1 MPSFIFANLDY
12 NIKYMGAEKNSGGMR
27 QAMQDMEKYQTS
39 ADTIAAIST
48 PFGTGGIGIVR
59 ISGPEA
65 FEIAARVFLSK
76 KPFDQLCSHTVTHG
90 RIVDPADG
98 RMLDEVL
105 LVKMEGPKTFTAEDV
120 VEIDCH
126 GGITLLKNALQ
137 LVLRQGAR
145 AAEPGEFTKR
155 AFINGRMDLAQAEA
169 VIDLINAKTDE
180 GTRAAASQ
188 LEGRLSQS
196 IRSARKKLIG
206 LIAQMEAVVDYPEHD
221 IEELT
226 GDRIYAGVQEVKGE
240 LENIAEGFERGRLI
254 REGISAAIVGK
265 PNAGKSSLLNVLSG
279 SSRAIVTDVPGT
291 TRDIIEEYI
300 NVRGIP
306 IRFLDTAGIR
316 STLDPVE
323 SIGVERARKAA
334 LEAELVIVVLDA
346 QTGIVPEDLEIL
358 KDMRDKKKIA
368 LINKIDKSF
377 DDKIIEM
384 KQQLSKKENMPVV
397 IASMLDGTGMEDLL
411 QAIEGLFLKGVIDA
425 NNEVLITNARHK
437 QLLENAAQCLEQA
450 ANAHLQGFALDL
462 VTIDIKESAEYLGQI
477 TGEST
482 SEDVVNEI
490 FSRFCIGK

>member
-1 MPSFIFANLDY
+1 
-12 NIKYMGAEKNSGGMR
+12 
-27 QAMQDMEKYQTS
+27 
-39 ADTIAAIST
+39 
-48 PFGTGGIGIVR
+48 
-59 ISGPEA
+59 
-65 FEIAARVFLSK
+65 
-76 KPFDQLCSHTVTHG
+76 
-90 RIVDPADG
+90 
-98 RMLDEVL
+98 
-105 LVKMEGPKTFTAEDV
+105 
-120 VEIDCH
+120 
-126 GGITLLKNALQ
+126 
-137 LVLRQGAR
+137 
-145 AAEPGEFTKR
+145 
-155 AFINGRMDLAQAEA
+155 MDLAQAEA